1 VDVFQGDISDPNT
14 LRDAVDGSVG
24 LVIAAAPEW
33 WRPGGSESVE
43 RRGTVSLIEAAVAA
57 GSVNRIALLSSRP
70 NGSRRATNHA
80 AAEEALCS
88 SEIPYFIIRVP
99 TLVDEQGG
107 LKNIVLDQSIGES
120 RDRGN
125 TLARVDAAQ
134 IVCQAF
140 VHDCDVLNRVAHDP
154 KSGSKFESYVM
165 DASNSHQSAV
175 LDTTKWPEKFS
186 SLHPHEMHGAQK

>member
-1 VDVFQGDISDPNT
+1 VFQGDVSNPST
-14 LRDAVDGSVG
+14 LFDAVDGSVG

-43 RRGTVSLIEAAVAA
+43 RRGTVSLIQAAIAA

-70 NGSRRATNHA
+70 NGSQRAANHA
-80 AAEEALCS
+80 AAEEALRS
-88 SEIPYFIIRVP
+88 SGIPYFIIRVP
-99 TLVDEQGG
+99 ALVDEQGG
-107 LKNIVLDQSIGES
+107 LKRVVLDQSIGES
-120 RDRGN
+120 RDQGN

-140 VHDCDVLNRVAHDP
+140 VHDRDVLNRVAHDATT
-154 KSGSKFESYVM
+154 GSSFEGYVM

-175 LDTTKWPEKFS
+175 LDTTKWHEKFS
-186 SLHPHEMHGAQK
+186 SLQPHEMHGAPK